1 MNIVVLDY
9 SSGKVFYMRN
19 LPFDECDQV
28 EDFLY
33 NKNDYEPAEIAWMEV
48 EDFYKQ
54 FEVGDYDEQV
64 Y

>member
-1 MNIVVLDY
+1 MKTIIISHTEEIYNKI
-9 SSGKVFYMRN
+9 SN
-19 LPFDECDQV
+19 H
-28 EDFLY
+28 FLY
-33 NKNDYEPAEIAWMEV
+33 NKNDYEPDEIAWMEV

>member
-1 MNIVVLDY
+1 
-9 SSGKVFYMRN
+9 MRN

-33 NKNDYEPAEIAWMEV
+33 NKNDYEPDEIAWMEV

>member
-9 SSGKVFYMRN
+9 NLGKVIYVRN
-19 LPFDECDQV
+19 LPFDNNTQV

-33 NKNDYEPAEIAWMEV
+33 TDNDFDPDETAWMEV

-54 FEVGDYDEQV
+54 FEVGDYDE
-64 Y
+64 

>member
-9 SSGKVFYMRN
+9 NLGKILYMRG
-19 LPFDECDQV
+19 LPFDTTDQV
-28 EDFLY
+28 EDFLF
-33 NKNDYEPAEIAWMEV
+33 NKNDFQPDEIAWMEV

>member
-9 SSGKVFYMRN
+9 NSGKVVYLRN
-19 LPFDECDQV
+19 LPFDKPDQV

-33 NKNDYEPAEIAWMEV
+33 NKNDYEPDEIAWMEV